1 MDITAILSSF
11 AHDKQLALVLFLIAA
26 DVVLGVLAAFK
37 MGTFRLS
44 YLSNFARNDLLGKV
58 VPWFAV
64 FALDKASHAA
74 NIVGPVDF
82 SQVATAA
89 FAAVTLAMGGSI
101 LSSLADLGLN
111 LPVAIAGHAPPV
123 VTSAATVAPAPQAG

>member
-11 AHDKQLALVLFLIAA
+11 AHDKQLAVVISLIFA
-26 DVVLGVLAAFK
+26 DFILGVLASFK
-37 MGTFRLS
+37 LGTFRLT

-74 NIVGPVDF
+74 NIVGPIDW
-82 SQVATAA
+82 SQISTAA
-89 FAAVTLAMGGSI
+89 FAAVTAAMVGSI
-101 LSSLADLGLN
+101 LSSVADLGL
-111 LPVAIAGHAPPV
+111 PSAPTTAKDAVAGHAP
-123 VTSAATVAPAPQAG
+123 